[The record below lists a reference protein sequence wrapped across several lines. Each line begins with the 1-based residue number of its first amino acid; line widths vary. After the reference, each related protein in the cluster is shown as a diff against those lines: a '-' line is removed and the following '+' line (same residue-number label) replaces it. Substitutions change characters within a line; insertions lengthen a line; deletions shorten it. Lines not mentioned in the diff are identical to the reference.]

1 MRAILVLVHGRGG
14 TENLV
19 LGGHSLQI
27 SSEALILIGGFL
39 LGGFE
44 ACEFGLEVLDMLFFA
59 FAECSLTASKK
70 NKVSQCLS
78 GKDRRNK

>member
-1 MRAILVLVHGRGG
+1 MRAVLVLVHSRSG

-27 SSEALILIGGFL
+27 SSEALIFVGCFL

-44 ACEFGLEVLDMLFFA
+44 ACEFGLEVLDVLFLA
-59 FAECSLTASKK
+59 FAECSLTASGKK
-70 NKVSQCLS
+70 EGQSMLEWKE
-78 GKDRRNK
+78 